1 MNLPAHLHTHHSLR
15 TEGDILY
22 KFNFV
27 CVLVFMFMY
36 VPMGVEARRQPW
48 GVHQMLSPLLWD
60 RVSHW
65 LELTKEAGLAGQ

>member
-1 MNLPAHLHTHHSLR
+1 MTPPHTHLSLR
-15 TEGDILY
+15 TERDILY

-48 GVHQMLSPLLWD
+48 GVHQMLSPLL
-60 RVSHW
+60 
-65 LELTKEAGLAGQ
+65 